1 MNRRKF
7 LQLTGVAGLGMQRF
21 GNMPLWSEANG
32 SGSASRILGMYV
44 HEGWPYNHPYA
55 ARTWTVEDWRGYAGG
70 LSKLGFNTII
80 IWPAIEIMPD
90 PLTPSDRAHLET
102 TAQVVAMLRREFRL
116 RVYITL
122 CPNVV
127 PYQQV
132 AEKYTFES
140 RPLFASTTL
149 LNPAD
154 HPAVRQMIERRE
166 KFLRPMAEMDGLV
179 LIDSD
184 PSGYPGSTNAQFA
197 DLLYEYRKM
206 LNQLRPRIELVYWMH
221 MGWQAMSR
229 YEATGVFHWGNPA
242 EAEDILLRLKKFTM
256 DPWRITIH
264 TLNPPP
270 NGTDLKLAE
279 KFNVAASSLAFN
291 YGALEA
297 EPSFP
302 ITNFGGDAAF
312 KAGQLSAPGGVVGN
326 AQTHCMQLPNTFAF
340 ARGGE
345 GKTLPSDADY
355 VGFADQLIQ
364 GQGQRIVTGWKAL
377 AGTNAT
383 TMRAAAEQLD
393 ALTGDRLT
401 QGPLQ
406 GLLFGDPHRFIT
418 DLVMELRLKAAFED
432 FVAAT
437 VAHEGVKKSFRTFV
451 EATAQYQKRTGY
463 QCVWDWPRLDTA
475 LETLKSPKI
484 DAILD
489 EKEFIKEI
497 KFKRGVPKPGGPYHN
512 RYSDGLMQLET
523 SMPRLIAAMQE
534 ASAAM

>member
-1 MNRRKF
+1 MNRRRF

-21 GNMPLWSEANG
+21 STMPLWSEANG
-32 SGSASRILGMYV
+32 SGAGSKILGMYV

-55 ARTWTVEDWRGYAGG
+55 ARTWTVEDWRGYADG
-70 LSKLGFNTII
+70 LKRLGFNTII

-90 PLTPSDRAHLET
+90 PLTPSDQAHLET
-102 TAQVVAMLRREFRL
+102 TAQVVAMLRREFGL

-132 AEKYTFES
+132 AEKYTFEA

-154 HPAVRQMIERRE
+154 HLAVRQMIERRE

-206 LNQLRPRIELVYWMH
+206 LNQLRPGIELVYWMH
-221 MGWQAMSR
+221 VGWQAYSEF
-229 YEATGVFHWGNPA
+229 EATGKFRWGTPE
-242 EAEDILLRLKKFTM
+242 EAEDLMVKLNKLPLQ
-256 DPWRITIH
+256 PWRITIH

-279 KFNVAASSLAFN
+279 KFNVASTSLSFN
-291 YGALEA
+291 YGALEG

-302 ITNFGGDAAF
+302 MTNFGGDAAF
-312 KAGQLSAPGGVVGN
+312 KAGQLSAPGGVVAN
-326 AQTHCMQLPNTFAF
+326 AQTHCVQLPNTFAF
-340 ARGGE
+340 ARGGK
-345 GKTLPSDADY
+345 GQTLPSDADY
-355 VGFADQLIQ
+355 VGFADRLIQ
-364 GQGQRIVTGWKAL
+364 DQGKLIVAGWKAL
-377 AGTNAT
+377 SGTNSP
-383 TMRAAAEQLD
+383 TMRSVADRLD
-393 ALTGDRLT
+393 ALKNGVMKPGDLK
-401 QGPLQ
+401 
-406 GLLFGDPHRFIT
+406 GLLFGAPVRSIT

-437 VAHEGVKKSFRTFV
+437 ETMKGVKESFRTFV
-451 EATAQYQKRTGY
+451 DAAAAYEKRTGY
-463 QCVWDWPRLDTA
+463 QCLWEWPKLDTA
-475 LETLKSPKI
+475 LESLKSAKI
-484 DAILD
+484 NAVLD
-489 EKEFIKEI
+489 EKEFVREI
-497 KFKRGVPKPGGPYHN
+497 VHNRGTPKPGGPYHN
-512 RYSDGLMQLET
+512 RYSDGFMQLET
-523 SMPRLIAAMQE
+523 SVPRLIAAMQE
-534 ASAAM
+534 ELASM